1 IEDSEAHS
9 AATGSRPCSWS
20 SVSWRRMT
28 AVSTPRRRWLGATL
42 TQVTPAQGTTPP
54 GTVSSRLW
62 TPAVATSRSPSHS
75 PSERSSSACAG
86 TASTKAAGGSS
97 ANAVNRARL
106 NAGHSSGVAGRSRS
120 AKSVTGA
127 VYREPGTPCDRSS
140 SLGRRTSAAPA
151 VRVPGAT
158 SVRPASR
165 TTTSIAATSSGRPP
179 STTTRPCGMPKAASA
194 ACTACAAAL
203 CRDIDTLVLTR
214 MRTSGPSA
222 STVVTSRSAAQVGQ
236 GRHHPAVLVLVLGE
250 AQLGEDPLGVLLDGT
265 LGHHQPPGDRTV
277 RGALGDEP
285 EDLALPRGQP
295 AHRVVGATAGE
306 QLGDHLRVEH
316 GPPG

>member
-1 IEDSEAHS
+1 MEDSEAHS
-9 AATGSRPCSWS
+9 AATGSRPCSCS
-20 SVSWRRMT
+20 SVSWRRIR

-42 TQVTPAQGTTPP
+42 TQVTPAQGTTPA
-54 GTVSSRLW
+54 G
-62 TPAVATSRSPSHS
+62 ATSRSPSHS
-75 PSERSSSACAG
+75 PSERSSSAWAG

-97 ANAVNRARL
+97 ANAVNKARL

-127 VYREPGTPCDRSS
+127 VYREPRTPCDRSS

-151 VRVPGAT
+151 VSVPGAT

-222 STVVTSRSAAQVGQ
+222 STVVTSRSAAQVSQ